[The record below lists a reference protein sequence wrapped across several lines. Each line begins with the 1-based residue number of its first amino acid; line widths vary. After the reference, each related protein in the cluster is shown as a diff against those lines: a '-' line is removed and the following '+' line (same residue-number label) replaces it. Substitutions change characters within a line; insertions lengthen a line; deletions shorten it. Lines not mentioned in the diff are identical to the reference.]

1 MSNSA
6 LDPLLEGIAPELLV
20 PPANALRLALHPDG
34 LAPRILNFGEWR
46 GHLLGRVA
54 RELQSTG
61 DPALAELY
69 EELLGYP
76 APAGS
81 AQDADSPEASAIMV
95 QLRLATRDG
104 GELTFFSTV
113 TTFGTA
119 VDVTLAELS
128 VEAFFPADTTTA
140 ERLANPG

>member
-1 MSNSA
+1 
-6 LDPLLEGIAPELLV
+6 
-20 PPANALRLALHPDG
+20 
-34 LAPRILNFGEWR
+34 
-46 GHLLGRVA
+46 
-54 RELQSTG
+54 
-61 DPALAELY
+61 
-69 EELLGYP
+69 
-76 APAGS
+76 
-81 AQDADSPEASAIMV
+81 V

-119 VDVTLAELS
+119 VDLTLAELS